1 MSKAFASQADMADKK
16 ITFEQLSAHCWAYTA
31 EGDPNSGVII
41 GEKYILV
48 SDATATPAMARD
60 LIAKIRTVSDKP
72 IKYVLLTH
80 YHAVR
85 VLGASAY
92 FAEGASEIIASQGTY
107 ELIVERGAQDMK
119 SEMERFPRLFRGA
132 DSIPGLTWPT
142 LVIGGGDPFK
152 GELPGKLT
160 VDLGGVKVQIW
171 SPGAGHTRGDT
182 IAWVEEEKV
191 LFSGDL
197 VEYEAGVYT
206 GDAQLEEWPATLEAL
221 RALGAEA
228 IVPGRGEAMKGAAD
242 VNKALDYT
250 KRWVTTLDPTEH
262 QFVTAVVCLGLFTA
276 ARISEQ
282 VRSGIG
288 SLPRGQRFAG
298 MALGLTTPQVY
309 RYVILPMAF
318 RIIIPP
324 LTSESMNIV
333 KNSSVAF
340 AVSIPELTLFAMQAQ
355 EETSRGVEVYL
366 AVTVLYVITAFAIN
380 RVMAFLE
387 KRSRVPGMVASTGSG
402 GH

>member
-1 MSKAFASQADMADKK
+1 MSKAFASQADLADKK

-41 GEKYILV
+41 GDQYIMV
-48 SDATATPAMARD
+48 SDATATPAMAQD

-92 FAEGASEIIASQGTY
+92 KAEGATEIIASRGTY
-107 ELIVERGAQDMK
+107 ELIVERGAQDMQ

-132 DSIPGLTWPT
+132 DSVPGLTWPT
-142 LVIGGGDPFK
+142 LVIGDGQ
-152 GELPGKLT
+152 PGRQGTLE

-171 SPGAGHTRGDT
+171 HPGQGHTRGDT
-182 IAWVEEEKV
+182 IAWVEAEKV

-221 RALGAEA
+221 RALNAEF
-228 IVPGRGEAMKGAAD
+228 IVPGRGEAMKGNAD

-250 KRWVTTLDPTEH
+250 QRWVTTLFQAGKE
-262 QFVTAVVCLGLFTA
+262 A
-276 ARISEQ
+276 AA
-282 VRSGIG
+282 
-288 SLPRGQRFAG
+288 AG
-298 MALGLTTPQVY
+298 MDLKAAMAHTRKSMDPVFGHVFIYEHCLPFDVSRAYDEAQGIKNPRIWTAQRDKEMWAALQ
-309 RYVILPMAF
+309 
-318 RIIIPP
+318 
-324 LTSESMNIV
+324 S
-333 KNSSVAF
+333 
-340 AVSIPELTLFAMQAQ
+340 
-355 EETSRGVEVYL
+355 
-366 AVTVLYVITAFAIN
+366 
-380 RVMAFLE
+380 
-387 KRSRVPGMVASTGSG
+387 
-402 GH
+402 

>member
-1 MSKAFASQADMADKK
+1 MTKAFASQADLEDKK

-41 GEKYILV
+41 GDKFILV

-132 DSIPGLTWPT
+132 DSIPSLTWPT
-142 LVIGGGDPFK
+142 MVIGGGDPFK

-160 VDLGGVKVQIW
+160 IDLGGVKVQIW

-182 IAWVEEEKV
+182 IAWVADEKV

-206 GDAQLEEWPATLEAL
+206 GDAQLQEWPATLEAL

-228 IVPGRGEAMKGAAD
+228 IMPGRGEAMKGAAD

-250 KRWVTTLDPTEH
+250 KRWVE
-262 QFVTAVVCLGLFTA
+262 
-276 ARISEQ
+276 
-282 VRSGIG
+282 
-288 SLPRGQRFAG
+288 
-298 MALGLTTPQVY
+298 
-309 RYVILPMAF
+309 
-318 RIIIPP
+318 
-324 LTSESMNIV
+324 
-333 KNSSVAF
+333 
-340 AVSIPELTLFAMQAQ
+340 TLFAAGKEAAAAGMDLKAAMAHTRKSMDPVFGHVFIY
-355 EETSRGVEVYL
+355 EHCLPFDVSRAFDEASG
-366 AVTVLYVITAFAIN
+366 IKNPRIWTAERDKEMWA
-380 RVMAFLE
+380 ALQ
-387 KRSRVPGMVASTGSG
+387 S
-402 GH
+402 